1 MTTLIDCKYPIEYLK
16 EFYIGKTVRMCTSD
30 KEIKMSYRVEVKKSG
45 SVMDEQFNNGNR
57 KFRMTSDRTKN
68 IGRHRVFESHK
79 IVDLYIKYLGDY
91 YNNTSLIAKL
101 DNDVEIDLLNLS

>member
-45 SVMDEQFNNGNR
+45 
-57 KFRMTSDRTKN
+57 
-68 IGRHRVFESHK
+68 
-79 IVDLYIKYLGDY
+79 DLTLF
-91 YNNTSLIAKL
+91 
-101 DNDVEIDLLNLS
+101 